1 MNLVEQLDYIFS
13 PRSVA
18 VVGASANP
26 EKVGFMCVGNLL
38 EAGFG
43 GRVYPVNPGLS
54 ELFGLRV
61 YPSVTAIPGE
71 VDLAMVVIP
80 AELTVSTIEE
90 CVAKGIKGTILISGG
105 FREVGTEI
113 GSDLQAQLRDIANR
127 GGMKI
132 IGPNTLGLINPR
144 AKLNAS
150 FQYTLSL
157 SQAGNVGIAA
167 QSGGTTI
174 YLVHALTNHN
184 VGISKAIGLGN
195 RCNLDFD
202 ELVTYFG
209 EDKETEVIVLHVEG
223 LEQPQRLTNVAR
235 QVTKRKPIVVY
246 KAGKGEEMDR
256 ATLSHTGALAG
267 KYEFYKAAF
276 NQAGM
281 IMVDGVTELVDVAK
295 ALAFQP
301 AAVGGRVAI
310 FSVQAGPGIIM
321 ADKCRQLGL
330 RLAQLSPATKRR
342 LRQLSSPLN
351 PVDNP
356 VDLAWKSNEFDACR
370 EMLKV
375 VLEDGGVDAVAVAA
389 VFYGLNMELMRAVV
403 NVADIARYLGKPIA
417 VCLDSPKGLAYAEI
431 NALEG
436 SCIPTFPL
444 PERAVTGLAGL
455 IRYGQILKDGGGGGG
470 IRTHGS
476 GISEQRF
483 SGPSP

>member
-1 MNLVEQLDYIFS
+1 MDLVEQLDHIFS
-13 PRSVA
+13 PRSIA
-18 VVGASANP
+18 VVGASVNP
-26 EKVGFMCVGNLL
+26 EKVGFMCVANLL

-54 ELFGLRV
+54 ELFGLRA
-61 YPSVTAIPGE
+61 YPSITAIPGE
-71 VDLAMVVIP
+71 VDLAIVAIP

-90 CVAKGIKGTILISGG
+90 CVAKGIKGAVLISGG

-113 GSDLQAQLRDIANR
+113 GLDLQAQLSDIASR

-150 FQYTLSL
+150 FQYTLGL
-157 SQAGNVGIAA
+157 SPVGNVGIAA
-167 QSGGTTI
+167 QSGGTIT
-174 YLVHALTNHN
+174 YVVHALTDHN

-202 ELVTYFG
+202 EVVTYFG

-223 LEQPQRLTNVAR
+223 LEQPQRLINVAK
-235 QVTKRKPIVVY
+235 QVVERKPIVVY
-246 KAGKGEEMDR
+246 KVGRGEEMDR

-281 IMVDGVTELVDVAK
+281 IMTDDVTELVDVAK
-295 ALAFQP
+295 ALSLQS
-301 AAVGGRVAI
+301 AAAGNRVAI
-310 FSVQAGPGIIM
+310 FSVQAGLGIIM
-321 ADKCRQLGL
+321 ADKCRELGL
-330 RLAQLSPATKRR
+330 RLAQFSSATRRR
-342 LRQLSSPLN
+342 LRQLASPLN

-356 VDLAWKSNEFDACR
+356 VDLAWKALEFDTCR

-375 VLEDGGVDAVAVAA
+375 VLEDDGVDAVTVAA
-389 VFYGLNMELMRAVV
+389 VFHGLNMEVMRAVV
-403 NVADIARYLGKPIA
+403 DVADIARSLGKPVA
-417 VCLDSPKGLAYAEI
+417 VCLNSPRGSAYAVV

-436 SCIPTFPL
+436 SRIPTFPL
-444 PERAVTGLAGL
+444 PERAITGLAGL
-455 IRYGQILKDGGGGGG
+455 IKYGEIVKASGGGGG

-476 GISEQRF
+476 A
-483 SGPSP
+483 

>member
-1 MNLVEQLDYIFS
+1 MDLVEQLDHIFY
-13 PRSVA
+13 PRSIA

-43 GRVYPVNPGLS
+43 GRVYPVNPGLAQ
-54 ELFGLRV
+54 LFGLKA

-80 AELTVSTIEE
+80 AELTISTIEE
-90 CVAKGIKGTILISGG
+90 CVAKGVKGTILVSGG

-113 GSDLQAQLRDIANR
+113 GSDLQARLRDIADR

-157 SQAGNVGIAA
+157 SRAGNVAVAA

-209 EDKETEVIVLHVEG
+209 QDRETEVIVLYVEG
-223 LEQPQRLTNVAR
+223 LEQPQRLIKVAR

-246 KAGKGEEMDR
+246 KAGRGEEMDR

-267 KYEFYKAAF
+267 KYELYKTAF

-281 IMVDGVTELVDVAK
+281 IMVDDMTELVDVAK

-301 AAVGGRVAI
+301 AAMGDRVAI

-321 ADKCRQLGL
+321 ADKCQQLGL
-330 RLAQLSPATKRR
+330 RLAQFSPVTRR
-342 LRQLSSPLN
+342 GLRQLASPLN

-356 VDLAWKSNEFDACR
+356 VDLAWKSDEFDACR

-375 VLEDGGVDAVAVAA
+375 VLEDDGVDAITVAA
-389 VFYGLNMELMRAVV
+389 VFYGSNMEVMRAVV
-403 NVADIARYLGKPIA
+403 DVARDSKKPIT
-417 VCLDSPKGLAYAEI
+417 VCLDSPGGSAYAEI

-444 PERAVTGLAGL
+444 PERAITGLAGL
-455 IRYGQILKDGGGGGG
+455 IKYGEILKGGGGGGG

-483 SGPSP
+483 SRPSP